1 MYFDIQINKCNES
14 EVIRLLNQSAK
25 EFYNSRFEYKDIMY
39 DILLKSSILSGITD
53 IERVIRGTFD
63 CDIFLKNAEYNT
75 LYEMFPNACKMFNV
89 NGDSDI
95 INLGRFLEAFRNIN
109 AHAFLSRSDLEFF
122 KFDYSFL
129 QNEQVFNNQIKY
141 YDNEIT
147 VAGILYILLNF
158 LREES
163 ISNLC
168 KKDFIF
174 GLISNG
180 VYSYDNGE
188 KFVKEISSVNL
199 EVSIRKLYGSNILNS
214 IMGRYID
221 KANINGNDFEIR
233 IGATNY
239 PTFIV
244 NGKMEG
250 NTITI
255 KGGSLSKLFYQEDY
269 RVIIEDEKDFM
280 EISNQL
286 PPFVFI
292 DYLHEKHIEN
302 FTSKEAQLIK
312 KDFWMISKLNKPKFY
327 VDKNLQV
334 LLLPSTVSDFRIV
347 SSVFTDSLQ
356 KILLSLESFIYKTR
370 KIDRNNEFSSL
381 GIALQCINTP
391 NDIIKETKYV
401 RNFVAH
407 GYILNEHIIYKN
419 ETRVYSIKYVIK
431 SLVKLCEFLKGQYS
445 DIFFN
450 FIKYIKNYLTDI
462 LISTKY
468 KKAIIF
474 SRELMKTYPQFDKKE
489 LAIKNG
495 FVDNSIFDI
504 CDFNYFIIPE
514 YRYNKIIKVVVP
526 ELGGNLYIN
535 NTDIDHE
542 LLKDFCIKI
551 RSKISEIKES
561 GFLSEYRLN

>member
-1 MYFDIQINKCNES
+1 
-14 EVIRLLNQSAK
+14 
-25 EFYNSRFEYKDIMY
+25 
-39 DILLKSSILSGITD
+39 
-53 IERVIRGTFD
+53 
-63 CDIFLKNAEYNT
+63 
-75 LYEMFPNACKMFNV
+75 
-89 NGDSDI
+89 
-95 INLGRFLEAFRNIN
+95 
-109 AHAFLSRSDLEFF
+109 
-122 KFDYSFL
+122 
-129 QNEQVFNNQIKY
+129 
-141 YDNEIT
+141 
-147 VAGILYILLNF
+147 
-158 LREES
+158 
-163 ISNLC
+163 
-168 KKDFIF
+168 
-174 GLISNG
+174 
-180 VYSYDNGE
+180 
-188 KFVKEISSVNL
+188 
-199 EVSIRKLYGSNILNS
+199 
-214 IMGRYID
+214 
-221 KANINGNDFEIR
+221 
-233 IGATNY
+233 
-239 PTFIV
+239 
-244 NGKMEG
+244 
-250 NTITI
+250 
-255 KGGSLSKLFYQEDY
+255 
-269 RVIIEDEKDFM
+269 
-280 EISNQL
+280 
-286 PPFVFI
+286 
-292 DYLHEKHIEN
+292 
-302 FTSKEAQLIK
+302 
-312 KDFWMISKLNKPKFY
+312 MISKLNRPKFY

-474 SRELMKTYPQFDKKE
+474 SRELMKTYPQYDKKE

-514 YRYNKIIKVVVP
+514 YRYNKVIKVVVP

-542 LLKDFCIKI
+542 LLEGFCVKSQ
-551 RSKISEIKES
+551 SKISEIKES